1 MTAKEKSKE
10 LIQKYFDLFSNLGY
24 YASLSEGKKCALITV
39 DEVLSTFSIFAGDQ
53 NGREYWQEVKK
64 EINEL

>member
-1 MTAKEKSKE
+1 MTAKEKAIDLKE
-10 LIQKYFDLFSNLGY
+10 KMYNHTSNSAVMGRL
-24 YASLSEGKKCALITV
+24 AAIACAKITV